1 MGYGVPAGIAA
12 NILTG
17 RTVFTIAGDGDF
29 LMNGQEL
36 ATAVQFGAKTIIVL
50 LNNGVYGTIR
60 MHQERE
66 FPTHQSGSTLNNP
79 SFAELAKAY
88 GYAGVRITRTQEFE
102 AAFKEALTRE
112 QGTLIEVMIDADII
126 TTRGTLSA
134 IRDAALAKQ
143 AKS

>member
-1 MGYGVPAGIAA
+1 
-12 NILTG
+12 
-17 RTVFTIAGDGDF
+17 
-29 LMNGQEL
+29 
-36 ATAVQFGAKTIIVL
+36 
-50 LNNGVYGTIR
+50 

-112 QGTLIEVMIDADII
+112 QGTLIEVMIDVDII

>member
-1 MGYGVPAGIAA
+1 MSRISP
-12 NILTG
+12 
-17 RTVFTIAGDGDF
+17 
-29 LMNGQEL
+29 
-36 ATAVQFGAKTIIVL
+36 
-50 LNNGVYGTIR
+50 
-60 MHQERE
+60 
-66 FPTHQSGSTLNNP
+66 
-79 SFAELAKAY
+79 
-88 GYAGVRITRTQEFE
+88 GVRITRTQEFE